1 MTELTINI
9 ITGMTKGGSS
19 LLGLDRPTSM
29 FEFGDF
35 TSFNGYHTYEL
46 IVFMFVGV
54 AGGLL
59 GAIFNHCT
67 NRLAVMRSEV
77 FSKITGKI
85 EHIRIT
91 ELIIVCFLW
100 TTVSF
105 VLPLCLPIACTEI
118 PSGIDDDQPGVG
130 SLVDDLVQF
139 QCKDGEYNQL
149 ASLLLVNSDVT
160 LQQLFHFQNSDG
172 TSSSTFDWYV
182 LLIFFVFYFAMA
194 MVAAGSFC
202 PAGLFVPTLVSGA
215 SIGRLLGLLL
225 NSIASDAVADCGT
238 YALMGAAAVLGGM
251 SRMTISG
258 VVIMLEASGNNE
270 YLLPLM
276 LVFAAARYTGNI
288 FNQSMYDMQIEKK
301 NLPFLEA
308 HLKHIGLLNYHPV
321 SEIMCKNVKT
331 LREVMKVADV
341 EWLLK
346 NTAHQGFPVISRQGH
361 VKGFMLRKHLC
372 TLINLRQ
379 FSFISSGADERAQE
393 SIDTDISERQSF
405 SNSVLEEHLD
415 SGLEG
420 HADRPSF
427 QDIESGVGIESG
439 AGARAGDE
447 PTNSLR
453 LPDLSEGK
461 KR

>member
-1 MTELTINI
+1 
-9 ITGMTKGGSS
+9 
-19 LLGLDRPTSM
+19 
-29 FEFGDF
+29 
-35 TSFNGYHTYEL
+35 
-46 IVFMFVGV
+46 
-54 AGGLL
+54 
-59 GAIFNHCT
+59 
-67 NRLAVMRSEV
+67 
-77 FSKITGKI
+77 
-85 EHIRIT
+85 
-91 ELIIVCFLW
+91 
-100 TTVSF
+100 
-105 VLPLCLPIACTEI
+105 
-118 PSGIDDDQPGVG
+118 
-130 SLVDDLVQF
+130 
-139 QCKDGEYNQL
+139 
-149 ASLLLVNSDVT
+149 
-160 LQQLFHFQNSDG
+160 
-172 TSSSTFDWYV
+172 
-182 LLIFFVFYFAMA
+182 MA

-453 LPDLSEGK
+453 LPDLSEGEEK
-461 KR
+461 ISDVEENNSSQSRLKTISLCASPALAFEAIEKGSYPKEPSISDIKLTSAERDAWLDLRMYLDRAPYILLDKSSIQKAYRYFRTLGLRHLMCVDHKNRLTGILTRKDLTEQRLESFWLFEEDHVGNFQRIDGDAKPIEDFIMVETGHLLPISRYTDADDVSISHGSFRKGSSIFGRDAAAPATFPI